1 MLNQEPLIATPRD
14 IPIPAELPILPSGD
28 AVLYPSIVVPLA
40 TADAGAIRIIDE
52 AMAREKI
59 VGVFAERPV
68 EEQEQPQGE
77 QERRPATPEELYEVG
92 CAAVIARMVRM
103 PDGSVRALLQGLR
116 RVRLG
121 KVTQQEP
128 FLRARV
134 EVIPEPKERT
144 TEIEALSRRVLDQFQ
159 KIVAL
164 APNLPQE
171 LAIAALNLGDPGAVA
186 DFVAPHINLSLPERQ
201 EVLETIA
208 LGERLHKVAAFMERE
223 LEILE
228 IGSKIQGQIKEQ
240 ASKAERE
247 YYLRQQLKAI
257 QKELGEADQQTTEI
271 NELRARLEKAGLP
284 EEARKQAERELERL
298 ATMNPAAAD
307 YSMTRTYVDWL
318 LGLPWS
324 VSTTDSLDIPQAA
337 AVLDEDHYGLEKVK
351 DRILE
356 FLAIAKLKGE
366 MKGTILCFIGPPG
379 VGKTSMGQSIAR
391 ALGRKFV
398 RMSLGG
404 VRDEAEIRGH
414 RRTYIGAL
422 PGSIIQGLR
431 RAESNNPVFMLDE
444 IDKLG
449 ADFRGDPSAALLE
462 VLDPEQNHA
471 FSDHYL
477 EVPFDLSHVLFITTA
492 NVLDTIPPPLR
503 DRMEVLELPGYTSEE
518 KLHIATRYLVPRQL
532 GASGLAPA
540 QLTFTPEALLEIIE
554 RYTREA
560 GVRNLEREIG
570 TICRK
575 VGRRQAEG
583 DTASVAVD
591 AGQVAEY
598 LGRERLRPEAAEERD
613 EVGVVTGLAWTP
625 AGGEI
630 LHIEVALVPGKGNLI
645 LTGQLGD
652 VMKESATAAFTYAR
666 SRARSLGLPEDFYS
680 KLDVHIHIP
689 AGAIPKDGPSAGVAM
704 AVALVSALARRPVAK
719 DVGMTGEITLRGKV
733 LPVGGIKEKM
743 LAAHRAGLK
752 RILLPAENEP
762 SLEDVPAQVRKEMQ
776 FVFISHAD
784 EAVREALR
792 AEPVPETALDL
803 GQPAAVSVPQ
813 R

>member
-1 MLNQEPLIATPRD
+1 MLTEESHIPHPRD
-14 IPIPAELPILPSGD
+14 VPVPAELPILPSGD
-28 AVLYPSIVVPLA
+28 AVIYPGIIVPLA
-40 TADAGAIRIIDE
+40 SADPGTIRIIDE
-52 AMAREKI
+52 AMAKDKI
-59 VGVFAERPV
+59 AGVFAERRAAAA
-68 EEQEQPQGE
+68 EEQEGE
-77 QERRPATPEELYEVG
+77 EARRPAAPEDLYTVG
-92 CAAVIARMVRM
+92 TAAVIARMVRM

-116 RVRLG
+116 RIRLG
-121 KVTQQEP
+121 PVTQREP
-128 FLRARV
+128 FIRARV

-144 TEIEALSRRVLDQFQ
+144 PEIEALSRSVLGQFQ
-159 KIVAL
+159 KIVEL

-171 LAIAALNLGDPGAVA
+171 LALAALNISDPAALA

-208 LGERLHKVAAFMERE
+208 VAERLRKVAGFMRRE

-228 IGSKIQGQIKEQ
+228 VGSKIQSQIKEQ
-240 ASKAERE
+240 ASKVERE

-257 QKELGEADQQTTEI
+257 QKELGESDQQTTEL
-271 NELRARLEKAGLP
+271 NELRARLEQAQLP
-284 EEARKQAERELERL
+284 EEARKQAQRELDRL
-298 ATMNPAAAD
+298 AAMNPAAAD
-307 YSMTRTYVDWL
+307 YSMTRTYIDWL

-324 VSTTDSLDIPQAA
+324 ASTQDSLDIPQAGA
-337 AVLDEDHYGLEKVK
+337 ILDEDHYGLGKVK

-356 FLAIAKLKGE
+356 FLAVAKLKGE
-366 MKGTILCFIGPPG
+366 MKGPILCFVGPPG

-398 RMSLGG
+398 RLSLGG

-422 PGSIIQGLR
+422 PGRIIQGLR

-449 ADFRGDPSAALLE
+449 ADFRGDPAAALLE
-462 VLDPEQNHA
+462 VLDPEQNHS

-477 EVPFDLSHVLFITTA
+477 EVAFDLSHVLFITTA
-492 NVLDTIPPPLR
+492 NIVDTIPPALR
-503 DRMEVLELPGYTSEE
+503 DRMETLELPGYTQEE
-518 KLHIATRYLVPRQL
+518 KLQIATRYLVPRQL
-532 GASGLAPA
+532 AANGLKAD
-540 QLTFTPEALLEIIE
+540 QLIFTPEALAEIIE

-560 GVRNLEREIG
+560 GVRNLERELG
-570 TICRK
+570 AICRK
-575 VGRRQAEG
+575 VGRHLAQG
-583 DTASVAVD
+583 DTAPVTVWPQ
-591 AGQVAEY
+591 QVREF
-598 LGRERLRPEAAEERD
+598 LGRERLRPEVAEEKD
-613 EVGVVTGLAWTP
+613 EVGVATGLAWTP

-666 SRARSLGLPEDFYS
+666 SRARSLGVAEDFYA
-680 KLDVHIHIP
+680 KLDVHVHIP

-704 AVALVSALARRPVAK
+704 AVALVSALTRRPVAK

-752 RILLPAENEP
+752 CILLPAENEP
-762 SLEDVPAQVRKEMQ
+762 SLEDVPAQVRKELR
-776 FVFISHAD
+776 FVFIAHAD

-792 AEPVPETALDL
+792 PEAVAAEVAGVALGGAPPRL
-803 GQPAAVSVPQ
+803 
-813 R
+813 